1 MELCSSIPFLMA
13 ELDEVRTGETGFQ
26 QQYKFWN
33 SRQPLRNKR
42 PNLFRFN
49 FFRNVFCPIPPC
61 VAEAVELVWTCQT
74 GPAQCSH
81 SSAWVLN
88 YQQLTLHRCYITI
101 KCKILLVPAKDQL
114 SVQFLGDLHLQIVIL
129 PLTRFEKKTI
139 QQQLLLTTTT
149 SRSASQAIKRAEG
162 WKRKSWTSTITSCP
176 RTGQIS
182 KKGVQQFC
190 KKNYIDCLVA
200 GMDMGAGS
208 VLTTLVEA
216 PPSLEK
222 PTWWR
227 WGRTSF
233 WPYSSSSS
241 SIWSFFRM
249 EISSGPWRRTVG
261 AQRYY
266 YYYLQRTMHW
276 MLLRAR
282 LAFT

>member
-49 FFRNVFCPIPPC
+49 FCRNVFCPIPPC

-88 YQQLTLHRCYITI
+88 YQQLTLHCCYITI

-114 SVQFLGDLHLQIVIL
+114 SVQFLGDLHLQVVIL

-139 QQQLLLTTTT
+139 QQQLLLLLLHVLHHRP
-149 SRSASQAIKRAEG
+149 SRALKDGREKAGHPQSHLAQELARSQRKVCNSFANNFFTLIAWWQVWIWGLGQSWPHLWRLPQAWKSQHDESEAEHHSDPICHHHHQYDHFLG
-162 WKRKSWTSTITSCP
+162 WKFLPYGGGELLEP
-176 RTGQIS
+176 RGIIIIIYKGRCIGWFWGQ
-182 KKGVQQFC
+182 
-190 KKNYIDCLVA
+190 D
-200 GMDMGAGS
+200 
-208 VLTTLVEA
+208 
-216 PPSLEK
+216 
-222 PTWWR
+222 
-227 WGRTSF
+227 
-233 WPYSSSSS
+233 
-241 SIWSFFRM
+241 
-249 EISSGPWRRTVG
+249 
-261 AQRYY
+261 
-266 YYYLQRTMHW
+266 
-276 MLLRAR
+276 
-282 LAFT
+282 